1 MLIKKKK
8 NNKIFIFLII
18 IFSTFLLYLLSI
30 TPGFKGDIEQ
40 TLRILL
46 KQPVLL
52 KHKPISN
59 NLIIDYSKKIFY
71 GIENRLFNKNDFK
84 KIEIEIEFSE
94 LEKLKIDRK
103 KALELK
109 KLIKPQKIKI
119 NLVHKGKK
127 YKATARLKGDF
138 SEHWGNIKQ
147 WSLKIKLKNKRTIFL
162 MNEFSIS
169 VFTERDFPYNYV
181 ISNLMREYNI
191 LTPRYETVNIHLN
204 GDDWGLMLL
213 EEQFSDS
220 FYAKNRIKEAP
231 IFKMTN
237 ENDVIIKHLVDQKI
251 NNVADI
257 VKWQG
262 KLETKIYNKNKILK
276 KTNIPNRKTNE
287 NLTSIFKNLQEVVA
301 LEQKKY
307 LPNLINHIN
316 IESFAK
322 VVAITAIF
330 GDMHTTLSTNSRYYL
345 NPYNLKIEPILT
357 DPLHSEID
365 KDFFNEYNALYRNIF
380 HLKNFQN
387 IYLKTLK
394 EINNNFFKIENSFDN
409 ACRDFGQ
416 NCQNLVELDIL
427 KKNINF
433 LLGQEKKIFQGL
445 DKKKKKLKKLK
456 KFNTKN
462 IKNIN
467 NKKINLRV
475 FDDGE
480 IFINNLTSE
489 KINIINIVL
498 KNKINCKKKC
508 KEKTKT
514 FDLDWIIKPGTYEN
528 LKTKKFKVNIDQIK
542 YNFLEIKYVDESNIS
557 YLLTERVERS
567 HLKKENFFK
576 TVKIEFN
583 KNIIKKNNDYI
594 FKHGTHIIDDPIIIP
609 DGFNLIIEGDTILKM
624 SKNSYIMLENGSLK
638 FKGTIDKPIKIIPL
652 ENEQK
657 WNGIYVNSNSIGNNT
672 SILKHVKISG
682 ISYFDNGKIQLTGG
696 LNFIN
701 SNINIS
707 NSLIEKS
714 FSEDAINIVNS
725 KFKIDKLYVENSKS
739 DGIDIDFS
747 KGKITNTKFKN
758 IGGDAIDLSGSDV
771 ILRNIVASKVYDKA
785 ISAGEQTLLNINGLK
800 ISSSG
805 IGIASKDSSVVK
817 GSNIEISECG
827 LFDFAVFQKKQF
839 FSGGSLV
846 VNNATSCNSP
856 LIQKGSKLNIN
867 EKEIKGQDADIE
879 NLYKNKL

>member
-8 NNKIFIFLII
+8 NNRIFIFLII
-18 IFSTFLLYLLSI
+18 IFSTFLLYLLSV

-40 TLRILL
+40 SLRILL

-52 KHKPISN
+52 KLKSTSN
-59 NLIIDYSKKIFY
+59 NLVIDYSKKIFY
-71 GIENRLFNKNDFK
+71 GVKNRIFNKNDFK
-84 KIEIEIEFSE
+84 KIEIEIKFSE

-119 NLVHKGKK
+119 NLVHDGKK
-127 YKATARLKGDF
+127 YKATARLKGDY

-147 WSLKIKLKNKRTIFL
+147 WSLKIKLKNKKTIFS

-169 VFTERDFPYNYV
+169 VFAERDFPYNYV

-237 ENDVIIKHLVDQKI
+237 ENDIMIKALIDQEFENVSDII
-251 NNVADI
+251 
-257 VKWQG
+257 KWQG

-276 KTNIPNRKTNE
+276 KTNIPSKKTNE
-287 NLTSIFKNLQEVVA
+287 NLTSIFKNLQEVIA
-301 LEQKKY
+301 LEEKKY
-307 LPNLINHIN
+307 LPSLINYIN
-316 IESFAK
+316 VESFAK

-345 NPYNLKIEPILT
+345 NPYNLKIEPVLT
-357 DPLHSEID
+357 DPFHTEID
-365 KDFFNEYNALYRNIF
+365 KDFFQGYNTLYSNIF
-380 HLKNFQN
+380 YSKNFQN

-394 EINNNFFKIENSFDN
+394 EINNNFFKIENSFN
-409 ACRDFGQ
+409 NICKDFGK
-416 NCQNLVELDIL
+416 NCQNLVELDVL

-433 LLGQEKKIFQGL
+433 LINQEKKIFHGL
-445 DKKKKKLKKLK
+445 NKNQKKSKKIK

-467 NKKINLRV
+467 NKKINLRI

-489 KINIINIVL
+489 KIDIINVVL
-498 KNKINCKKKC
+498 KNKINCKKNC
-508 KEKTKT
+508 KKKTKT
-514 FDLDWIIKPGTYEN
+514 FDLNWIIKPGTYEN
-528 LKTKKFKVNIDQIK
+528 LNTEKFKVNMDQVK
-542 YNFLEIKYVDESNIS
+542 YNFLEIKYKDESDIS

-576 TVKIEFN
+576 PIKIKFN
-583 KNIIKKNNDYI
+583 KSLIKKNNNYT

-609 DGFNLIIEGDTILKM
+609 NGFNLIIEADTILKM
-624 SKNSYIMLENGSLK
+624 SKNSYIMLEDGSIK
-638 FKGTIDKPIKIIPL
+638 FKGKMNKPIEIIPL
-652 ENEQK
+652 ENEQT
-657 WNGIYVNSNSIGNNT
+657 WNGIYVNSSSINNNT
-672 SILKHVKISG
+672 SILKYVKISG

-701 SNINIS
+701 SNIYIS

-725 KFKIDKLYVENSKS
+725 KFKIDGLYVENSKS
-739 DGIDIDFS
+739 DGIDIDFGEGEIINAS
-747 KGKITNTKFKN
+747 FNN

-771 ILRNIVASKVYDKA
+771 ILRNIVASRVYDKA
-785 ISAGEQTLLNINGLK
+785 ISAGEQTLVNINGLK

-817 GSNIEISECG
+817 GSNINISECG

-867 EKEIKGQDADIE
+867 EKEIKGQDVDIE

>member
-1 MLIKKKK
+1 LLIKKKK

-46 KQPVLL
+46 KQPVLF
-52 KHKPISN
+52 KHKSISSN
-59 NLIIDYSKKIFY
+59 PVIDYSKKIFY
-71 GIENRLFNKNDFK
+71 GIENRLLNKNDFK
-84 KIEIEIEFSE
+84 KIEIEIEFAE

-109 KLIKPQKIKI
+109 KLITHQKIKI
-119 NLVHKGKK
+119 NLVHEGKK
-127 YKATARLKGDF
+127 YKATARLKGDL

-147 WSLKIKLKNKRTIFL
+147 WSLKIKLKNKKTIFS
-162 MNEFSIS
+162 MNEFSVS

-181 ISNLMREYNI
+181 ISNLMKEYNI

-237 ENDVIIKHLVDQKI
+237 ENDFMIRVLADKKI
-251 NNVADI
+251 ENIDDI

-276 KTNIPNRKTNE
+276 KTNIPNTRTNE

-301 LEQKKY
+301 LEEKKY
-307 LPNLINHIN
+307 LPSLINYIN
-316 IESFAK
+316 VESFAK

-357 DPLHSEID
+357 DPFHTEID
-365 KDFFNEYNALYRNIF
+365 KDFFKKYNALYSNIF
-380 HLKNFQN
+380 YSKNFQN

-394 EINNNFFKIENSFDN
+394 EINNNFFKIENSFN
-409 ACRDFGQ
+409 IVCKDFGK
-416 NCQNLVELDIL
+416 NCQNLVELDVLI
-427 KKNINF
+427 KNINF
-433 LLGQEKKIFQGL
+433 LVGQEKKIFQGL
-445 DKKKKKLKKLK
+445 DNKKKKLKKLK

-467 NKKINLRV
+467 KKKINLRA

-489 KINIINIVL
+489 KIDIINIVL

-514 FDLDWIIKPGTYEN
+514 FDLKWIIKPGTYEN
-528 LKTKKFKVNIDQIK
+528 LNTEKFKVNMDQVK
-542 YNFLEIKYVDESNIS
+542 YNFLEIKYIDESNIS
-557 YLLTERVERS
+557 YLLTERIERS

-576 TVKIEFN
+576 PVKIKFN
-583 KNIIKKNNDYI
+583 KSVIKKNNDYI
-594 FKHGTHIIDDPIIIP
+594 FKHGTHIIDEPIIIP
-609 DGFNLIIEGDTILKM
+609 DGFNLIVQADTILKM
-624 SKNSYIMLENGSLK
+624 SKNSYIMLENGSIK
-638 FKGTIDKPIKIIPL
+638 FKGTMDKPIKIIPL
-652 ENEQK
+652 ENEQT
-657 WNGIYVNSNSIGNNT
+657 WNGIYVNSSSISNNT
-672 SILKHVKISG
+672 SILRHVKISG
-682 ISYFDNGKIQLTGG
+682 VSYFDNGKIQLTGG

-701 SNINIS
+701 SNIDIS

-725 KFKIDKLYVENSKS
+725 KFKIDRLYIENSKS
-739 DGIDIDFS
+739 DGIDIDFGEGEIINS
-747 KGKITNTKFKN
+747 SFND

-771 ILRNIVASKVYDKA
+771 ILRNIVASRVYDKA
-785 ISAGEQTLLNINGLK
+785 ISAGEQTLVNINGLK

-805 IGIASKDSSVVK
+805 IGIASKDSSIVK
-817 GSNIEISECG
+817 GSNIDISECG
-827 LFDFAVFQKKQF
+827 FFDFAVFQKKQF

-846 VNNATSCNSP
+846 VNNTTSCNLP

-867 EKEIKGQDADIE
+867 EKEIKEQDVDIE